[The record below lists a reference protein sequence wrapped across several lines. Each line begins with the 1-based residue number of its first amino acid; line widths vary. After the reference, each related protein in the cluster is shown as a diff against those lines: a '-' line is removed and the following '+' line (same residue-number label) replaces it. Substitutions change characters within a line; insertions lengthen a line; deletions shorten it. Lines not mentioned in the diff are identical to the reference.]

1 MTHLPTLAMLTVRG
15 IPLPHSVREDDTV
28 TLLVLCCLFFGM
40 AVFTRC
46 RSILAEDIRTFFLM
60 HNRTRNTL
68 FNLSTVTDLRLLAM
82 LTPLACILV
91 STFIHFM
98 FLSVRPDRTLLHPPM
113 LWIGLYSACCL
124 LYVIVKRVVY
134 AVIGWVFIDRRK
146 VRAWMQAYTTML
158 HLTAFAMLPV
168 TLLAVFFDIGFDSMK
183 YVGLSLIVLSKLLIL
198 FKWIK
203 LFCDKPYGYIPICVY
218 FCALEI
224 IPLFYMVVGIM
235 KLNEFV
241 VFNF

>member
-1 MTHLPTLAMLTVRG
+1 MTPLPTLAVLTVRG
-15 IPLPHSVREDDTV
+15 IPLPHSVREDDVV
-28 TLLVLCCLFFGM
+28 TLLALCCLFLGLT
-40 AVFTRC
+40 VLTRC
-46 RSILAEDIRTFFLM
+46 RSTLAENIRTFFLM
-60 HNRTRNTL
+60 HSRTRNTL
-68 FNLSTVTDLRLLAM
+68 FNLSTVSDLRLMAL

-91 STFIHFM
+91 STFVYFM
-98 FLSVRPDRTLLHPPM
+98 FLSVRPEQMLLHPPV

-124 LYVIVKRVVY
+124 LYVVVKRMMY
-134 AVIGWVFIDRRK
+134 AIVGWVFIDRRK
-146 VRAWMQAYTTML
+146 VRAWMQAYTTVL
-158 HLTAFAMLPV
+158 HLTAFTMLPV
-168 TLLAVFFDIGFDSMK
+168 TLLVVFFDIGFDGMK